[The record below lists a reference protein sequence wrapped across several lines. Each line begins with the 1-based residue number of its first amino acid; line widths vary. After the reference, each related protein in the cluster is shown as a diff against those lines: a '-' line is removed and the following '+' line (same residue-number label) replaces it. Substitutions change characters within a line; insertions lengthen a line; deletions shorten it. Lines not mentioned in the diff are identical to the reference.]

1 MSFQPQSTHQLVSIS
16 QSGPHS
22 DPQVQDVCY
31 CGPALCGILLSNN
44 PPDLQKK
51 RSEMI
56 CDHGMCIHQ
65 NNKTWE
71 MKKMFESCS
80 KEHIYKSMMETMKAT
95 LDDCGIYVD
104 EELGSYSA
112 GRDLREDN
120 KPFLCLW
127 KRYEVALEKCTFKW
141 RDLHLSGALICELK
155 KLESLCTEEKKNK
168 QCKAILEKY
177 GSHISTSNTFGG
189 IYWLRVE
196 SSDFTEGSKETRE
209 QLIRKITEVQH
220 DVHSFTDISEMKS
233 LLQSEYG
240 ESHLEN
246 TSISIQTVGGP
257 ADCYTFEKWR
267 RGLLEAK
274 DTWKVIDHGAL
285 HQLVPL
291 WKIMSLNH
299 KADFQSCASAANV
312 IKTYWETET
321 GLLDFSHELQ
331 NLLEAEEILQN
342 LPEKVEIWNQT
353 DSLTM
358 MTCIEYV
365 TECTR
370 VHFKILVSQS
380 ASGFVWEKLFLYN
393 RNIQTWLVK
402 MVNFLTSP
410 DTSHP
415 VVRVLLQQVTDFFGE
430 YGIREL
436 EGLESLK
443 RFLPTIKKHEEILNI
458 QSVKD
463 QLSQMKTY
471 ATLEDPLTEA
481 AQQICNNKVRC
492 SLLKLKDIVG
502 KTGEQY
508 HQSLVTLLFY
518 KYIRKGDVLLKMTD
532 WEVIID
538 KVNELEHHF
547 NNLKSMDKDEGEA
560 FVILMALKKAERLL
574 NTKEQE
580 AIELI
585 NIIKDEMGSNLC
597 PEIQEILNQG
607 GEPKLNLQQM
617 RDKLNS
623 IINKCIKDKE
633 MQQKNINKI
642 KPLACKSPNSTVQFQ
657 QLESQPL
664 NTNEIIELLG
674 LDKFCKVKQT
684 VRQIKKFHNLEFL
697 YSSPPELV
705 NVPGYF
711 IGRLMMLHSNTM
723 NLKCLKPQ
731 THPEV
736 TEKESVTEDE
746 NDDWFGDTNDNKL
759 NVNPLDVVVAVFMCS
774 DLFVQQEL
782 AVKMSLCQYAIPL
795 LLPTTNKTNTFLLW
809 AVSAVQ
815 KKWKRKS
822 TEKESCVTDKRL
834 ATYPMAHVT
843 FIRLGDLQRSKSA
856 FLNALLGSSEFQS
869 NIFIHSDMECG
880 DIQRKISSGLIELTW
895 HLPLEKEQLDVFST
909 PCCILN
915 LRGDAKLFSKHVAF
929 LTEVSSVIC
938 LFVDNIGDEEEKL
951 ISALQRLKGKVFLL
965 VNPRNSNL
973 QENGRRLSRLKST
986 LNITKD
992 QVLIRTKKN
1001 DSEFISVVR
1010 SAISNVLTSEPRT
1023 MSLEKMAEDA
1033 KRFGFNID
1041 EDYAPCQTGKEKANV
1056 VLRNLKQRTCDEFQ
1070 QKKSPNEGDEAEDI
1084 TCEFNQESIP
1094 KFKKKTFPFQGEFWC
1109 EYSEIDKE
1117 SWRLK
1122 NIGQKMPCEYT
1133 KELNQKKKKIRQK
1146 QMEKDISVSVEK
1158 FIEALMSTSEER
1170 LFFLH
1175 WMKMY
1180 LDSLSADVLP
1190 EIQRQLMNC
1199 KDENRKKALLEKFS
1213 NSSVG
1218 LKHFLREIG
1227 QIYEAFVATETKLK
1241 SDLSSLPSVAAEIL
1255 LDGVPIELI
1264 DGNVS
1269 DIPLRWVSDILAEVQ
1284 NKTHPD
1290 TRIYVLSVLGVQSSG
1305 KSTLLNTLFGLQFA
1319 AGTGRCTR
1327 GAFMQL
1333 IHLDDNVKEE
1343 LGCDYILVIDTE
1355 GLRAPELLNS
1365 KNIYEQDNE
1374 MATLIIGLSDIILV
1388 TLSSENITEMQD
1400 ILQIV
1405 VHAMIRM
1412 KETGKKPNIYFIH
1425 NNVSD
1430 VSADV
1435 KNMSGN
1441 RKLLEQLDIVTR
1453 AAAKQENK
1461 EKTYSRFSD
1470 VIQYDPS
1477 KINIY
1482 IPGLWRGIPPMAAV
1496 SNGYSKKIYEL
1507 KTELLEC
1514 MKKKK
1519 VAYRPMSITNY
1530 IRSMV
1535 DLSNAVKS
1543 EDFIF
1548 SFQNSLAAEAFAK
1561 LSNQCNNWKWE
1572 IQQSFMEWREGA
1584 EMRNKSCEE
1593 PDSLESQLSKEAGD
1607 LAKEKEELYLKKL
1620 TDYYKCDVENKQ
1632 YIERDKQYFEVN
1644 IKGLCQ
1650 QYRDTALM
1658 GCKTLM
1664 KNCRRVNTI
1673 MKRYKEKIKERFN
1686 NLVKECKEGK
1696 SKVLEAELHKE
1707 FEKMWKET
1715 LGSLERL
1722 VIEVDIRYD
1731 MEVSLLQSDPTRS
1744 KDIKEK
1750 LRRRGLHEWGNK
1762 EFIAD
1767 DEPPKDENDSKR
1779 QWNLLKP
1786 MNGITRMAG
1795 GIKEYTKS
1803 VFNRGAHETQ
1813 RTADMVISTC
1823 VKYINTLV
1831 NRDADYDPSLC
1842 MGVIKEIERQMK
1854 TLGDEKREMID
1865 HLQVDIKLHVC
1876 GSAVQRFQEMHRRFI
1891 SKIDPLSRLEE
1902 RKQIYW
1908 EMFSDLYH
1916 ERDESQRAA
1925 KMFCDFCLKES
1936 LIRGIE
1942 SQLSKRIVSD
1952 MRETWAPL
1960 KLRNIPN
1967 FQLALLIS
1975 LHESESFKD
1984 YKEYITDYDGYAQRW
1999 LFKEVVEYC
2008 KTMVDCKMRLHSME
2022 EEIMCNMMGK
2032 VKETLKDV
2040 KESQIKTA
2048 EDFLTHFIKA
2058 IKKRQVWIIKENL
2071 DVINLKNVK
2080 QFEVELSE
2088 AINELEK
2095 ELKNQITRSDVEG
2108 KLNNLSSPPHE
2119 QLFELLKGCGEKCPY
2134 CGTPCELDGQNHQH
2148 YSRYHW
2154 AFGVSNA
2161 SPHYLKS
2168 KSVIRNML
2176 WVFDQRTMNC
2186 VCQNYQARRHN
2197 TEINYW
2203 GELYKDDTSL
2213 YWQFVLNKY
2222 KEDFATFYKTKPVRF
2237 IGTFI
2242 VNWED
2247 VKGDLENKYK
2257 ISLEDLRVK
2266 HRMELL

>member
-1 MSFQPQSTHQLVSIS
+1 MV
-16 QSGPHS
+16 
-22 DPQVQDVCY
+22 
-31 CGPALCGILLSNN
+31 
-44 PPDLQKK
+44 
-51 RSEMI
+51 
-56 CDHGMCIHQ
+56 
-65 NNKTWE
+65 
-71 MKKMFESCS
+71 
-80 KEHIYKSMMETMKAT
+80 ETMKAT

-104 EELGSYSA
+104 EEVEPYSA
-112 GRDLREDN
+112 GRDLREEN
-120 KPFLCLW
+120 KSFLCLW
-127 KRYEVALEKCTFKW
+127 KRFEVALETCTFTW

-155 KLESLCTEEKKNK
+155 KLESLGTEEEEKNK
-168 QCKAILEKY
+168 HCKTILEKY

-220 DVHSFTDISEMKS
+220 DVHPFTDISEMKS

-274 DTWKVIDHGAL
+274 DTWKVIDRGAL

-291 WKIMSLNH
+291 WKIMTLNH
-299 KADFQSCASAANV
+299 KTDFQSCASVANV
-312 IKTYWETET
+312 IKRYWETES
-321 GLLDFSHELQ
+321 GLLDSSHELQ
-331 NLLEAEEILQN
+331 NLLEAEEILQS
-342 LPEKVEIWNQT
+342 LSEKVEIWSET
-353 DSLTM
+353 ESLTM
-358 MTCIEYV
+358 MTCIKYV

-380 ASGFVWEKLFLYN
+380 ASEFVWEKLFLNN

-402 MVNFLTSP
+402 MVNFLNSP
-410 DTSHP
+410 DSSHP
-415 VVRVLLQQVTDFFGE
+415 VVRVLLQQVTDFLGE
-430 YGIREL
+430 YAIWEL

-443 RFLPTIKKHEEILNI
+443 GFLSTIKKHEEILSI

-463 QLSQMKTY
+463 HLSQMKTY
-471 ATLEDPLTEA
+471 ATREDPLTDA
-481 AQQICNNKVRC
+481 AQEIFNYKVCC
-492 SLLKLKDIVG
+492 SLLKLKDIVA

-518 KYIRKGDVLLKMTD
+518 EYIRKGDVWLKITD
-532 WEVIID
+532 WEAIID
-538 KVNELEHHF
+538 KVNELERHI

-560 FVILMALKKAERLL
+560 SVFLMALKKVEGLL

-580 AIELI
+580 ATELI
-585 NIIKDEMGSNLC
+585 DIIKDEVGSDLC
-597 PEIQEILNQG
+597 PALQEILKQG

-617 RDKLNS
+617 RDKLNL
-623 IINKCIKDKE
+623 IINKCVKDKE

-642 KPLACKSPNSTVQFQ
+642 KQLACNSPNSTVQLQ
-657 QLESQPL
+657 QLESQPFK
-664 NTNEIIELLG
+664 TNEIIELLG
-674 LDKFCKVKQT
+674 LDKFCKVKQN
-684 VRQIKKFHNLEFL
+684 VRQIKKVHNLEIL

-705 NVPGYF
+705 NIPGYF

-736 TEKESVTEDE
+736 TKKESVTGNE
-746 NDDWFGDTNDNKL
+746 NEDWFGDTNDNKL
-759 NVNPLDVVVAVFMCS
+759 NINPLDVVVAVFMCS

-782 AVKMSLCQYAIPL
+782 VVKMSLCQFAIPL
-795 LLPTTNKTNTFLLW
+795 LLPTTNKTSTFLLW
-809 AVSAVQ
+809 ALSAVK

-822 TEKESCVTDKRL
+822 TENESCVTDKRL

-856 FLNALLGSSEFQS
+856 FLNGLLGASEFQS
-869 NIFIHSDMECG
+869 NVFIHSDMECG
-880 DIQRKISSGLIELTW
+880 DVRRKISNGLIELTW
-895 HLPLEKEQLDVFST
+895 HLPHEKETLDVFST

-929 LTEVSSVIC
+929 LTDVSSVIC

-951 ISALQRLKGKVFLL
+951 ICALQKSKGKVFLL
-965 VNPRNSNL
+965 VNPTNSNL
-973 QENGRRLSRLKST
+973 QENSRRLSHLKST

-1010 SAISNVLTSEPRT
+1010 SAISNVLTSEPHT

-1033 KRFGFNID
+1033 KRCGFNID

-1056 VLRNLKQRTCDEFQ
+1056 VLRNLKQKTCDESQ
-1070 QKKSPNEGDEAEDI
+1070 QKKSPTEGDKAEDN
-1084 TCEFNQESIP
+1084 TCEFNQEGIP
-1094 KFKKKTFPFQGEFWC
+1094 KFKKKTFPFQGESWH

-1122 NIGQKMPCEYT
+1122 NIGQKTAYEYT
-1133 KELNQKKKKIRQK
+1133 KELNQKKMKIRQK
-1146 QMEKDISVSVEK
+1146 QMEKDISVPVEK
-1158 FIEALMSTSEER
+1158 FIETLMMSTSEER

-1175 WMKMY
+1175 WMKLY

-1190 EIQRQLMNC
+1190 EIQTQLVKC
-1199 KDENRKKALLEKFS
+1199 KDENKKKALLDKFS

-1218 LKHFLREIG
+1218 LEHFLREIG
-1227 QIYEAFVATETKLK
+1227 QMYEAVIMCDSTLK
-1241 SDLSSLPSVAAEIL
+1241 ADLSSLPRVAAEIL

-1269 DIPLRWVSDILAEVQ
+1269 NIPLRWVSDILEEVQ

-1290 TRIYVLSVLGVQSSG
+1290 TRLYVLSVLGLQSSG

-1319 AGTGRCTR
+1319 VGAGRCTR

-1355 GLRAPELLNS
+1355 GLKAPELLNS
-1365 KNIYEQDNE
+1365 RDIYEHDNE
-1374 MATLIIGLSDIILV
+1374 MATLITGLSDITLV
-1388 TLSSENITEMQD
+1388 TLSSENIAEMQD

-1405 VHAMIRM
+1405 IHAQIRM

-1430 VSADV
+1430 VSAGV
-1435 KNMSGN
+1435 QNMFGN
-1441 RKLLEQLDIVTR
+1441 RKLLEQLDIVTC

-1477 KINIY
+1477 KISIY
-1482 IPGLWRGIPPMAAV
+1482 IPGLWRGVPPMAAV
-1496 SNGYSKKIYEL
+1496 SNGYSEKLYEL
-1507 KTELLEC
+1507 KAELLQC
-1514 MKKKK
+1514 MKEKK
-1519 VAYRPMSITNY
+1519 VAYSPLSITNY
-1530 IRSMV
+1530 IKSME

-1561 LSNQCNNWKWE
+1561 LANQCNDWKWE
-1572 IQQSFMEWREGA
+1572 IQKSFMEWREGA
-1584 EMRNKSCEE
+1584 EMRIKSCEE
-1593 PDSLESQLSKEAGD
+1593 PDSLEPQLSKEAGD
-1607 LAKEKEELYLKKL
+1607 LAKAKEELYLQKL
-1620 TDYYKCDVENKQ
+1620 TYYYKRDVENKQ
-1632 YIERDKQYFEVN
+1632 YIERDKQYFELN

-1650 QYRDTALM
+1650 QYRNTALM

-1664 KNCRRVNTI
+1664 KTCRSVNMI
-1673 MKRYKEKIKERFN
+1673 MRRYKEQIKERVN

-1696 SKVLEAELHKE
+1696 SNILEAELHKE

-1722 VIEVDIRYD
+1722 VIEVDIRHD
-1731 MEVSLLQSDPTRS
+1731 MEESLLQSDPTRS

-1750 LRRRGLHEWGNK
+1750 LRHRGLHEWGNK
-1762 EFIAD
+1762 EFIAHD
-1767 DEPPKDENDSKR
+1767 KPPKDENDSKC
-1779 QWNLLKP
+1779 QWNLFKP
-1786 MNGITRMAG
+1786 MKGIRRMAG
-1795 GIKEYTKS
+1795 GFIEYTKS
-1803 VFNRGAHETQ
+1803 VFKRGAHENETQ

-1823 VKYINTLV
+1823 VKYINKLV
-1831 NRDADYDPSLC
+1831 SRDADYDPSLC
-1842 MGVIKEIERQMK
+1842 MRVIKEIERQMK
-1854 TLGDEKREMID
+1854 TLGDEKREFID
-1865 HLQVDIKLHVC
+1865 HLQVDIKLHIC
-1876 GSAVQRFQEMHRRFI
+1876 GSAVQTFHEMHDRFI

-1902 RKQIYW
+1902 MKQTYW

-1925 KMFCDFCLKES
+1925 KRFCDLCLKMS

-1942 SQLSKRIVSD
+1942 SQLSQRIVSD
-1952 MRETWAPL
+1952 MRETWAPV

-1975 LHESESFKD
+1975 LHESRSFED
-1984 YKEYITDYDGYAQRW
+1984 YKEYIRNYDGYAQRW
-1999 LFKEVVEYC
+1999 LFKQVLEYC
-2008 KTMVDCKMRLHSME
+2008 KTEVDGKMRLHSME

-2040 KESQIKTA
+2040 KESENKTA

-2058 IKKRQVWIIKENL
+2058 IEKRQVWIIKENL

-2080 QFEVELSE
+2080 QFELEMSE

-2095 ELKNQITRSDVEG
+2095 ELKNQITCSDAEC

-2134 CGTPCELDGQNHQH
+2134 CGTPCELDGENHQH
-2148 YSRYHW
+2148 YSRYHR

-2161 SPHYLKS
+2161 SPNQLKS
-2168 KSVIRNML
+2168 KSVIRNILYRLL
-2176 WVFDQRTMNC
+2176 WVFDQRKMNC
-2186 VCQNYQARRHN
+2186 VCQNYQARRQ
-2197 TEINYW
+2197 TKEINYW

-2213 YWQFVLNKY
+2213 YWQFVLNKC
-2222 KEDFATFYKTKPVRF
+2222 KEEFATFYKTTPVRF
-2237 IGTFI
+2237 IGTFNL
-2242 VNWED
+2242 NWED
-2247 VKGDLENKYK
+2247 VKSDLENKYK
-2257 ISLEDLRVK
+2257 ISLEDLRECVK
-2266 HRMELL
+2266 NRMELLF

>member
-1 MSFQPQSTHQLVSIS
+1 
-16 QSGPHS
+16 
-22 DPQVQDVCY
+22 
-31 CGPALCGILLSNN
+31 
-44 PPDLQKK
+44 
-51 RSEMI
+51 
-56 CDHGMCIHQ
+56 
-65 NNKTWE
+65 
-71 MKKMFESCS
+71 MK
-80 KEHIYKSMMETMKAT
+80 
-95 LDDCGIYVD
+95 G
-104 EELGSYSA
+104 
-112 GRDLREDN
+112 
-120 KPFLCLW
+120 
-127 KRYEVALEKCTFKW
+127 
-141 RDLHLSGALICELK
+141 
-155 KLESLCTEEKKNK
+155 
-168 QCKAILEKY
+168 
-177 GSHISTSNTFGG
+177 
-189 IYWLRVE
+189 
-196 SSDFTEGSKETRE
+196 
-209 QLIRKITEVQH
+209 
-220 DVHSFTDISEMKS
+220 
-233 LLQSEYG
+233 
-240 ESHLEN
+240 
-246 TSISIQTVGGP
+246 
-257 ADCYTFEKWR
+257 
-267 RGLLEAK
+267 
-274 DTWKVIDHGAL
+274 
-285 HQLVPL
+285 
-291 WKIMSLNH
+291 
-299 KADFQSCASAANV
+299 
-312 IKTYWETET
+312 
-321 GLLDFSHELQ
+321 
-331 NLLEAEEILQN
+331 
-342 LPEKVEIWNQT
+342 
-353 DSLTM
+353 
-358 MTCIEYV
+358 
-365 TECTR
+365 
-370 VHFKILVSQS
+370 
-380 ASGFVWEKLFLYN
+380 
-393 RNIQTWLVK
+393 
-402 MVNFLTSP
+402 
-410 DTSHP
+410 
-415 VVRVLLQQVTDFFGE
+415 
-430 YGIREL
+430 
-436 EGLESLK
+436 
-443 RFLPTIKKHEEILNI
+443 
-458 QSVKD
+458 
-463 QLSQMKTY
+463 
-471 ATLEDPLTEA
+471 
-481 AQQICNNKVRC
+481 
-492 SLLKLKDIVG
+492 
-502 KTGEQY
+502 
-508 HQSLVTLLFY
+508 
-518 KYIRKGDVLLKMTD
+518 
-532 WEVIID
+532 
-538 KVNELEHHF
+538 
-547 NNLKSMDKDEGEA
+547 
-560 FVILMALKKAERLL
+560 
-574 NTKEQE
+574 
-580 AIELI
+580 
-585 NIIKDEMGSNLC
+585 
-597 PEIQEILNQG
+597 
-607 GEPKLNLQQM
+607 
-617 RDKLNS
+617 
-623 IINKCIKDKE
+623 
-633 MQQKNINKI
+633 
-642 KPLACKSPNSTVQFQ
+642 SPNSTVQFQ

-1033 KRFGFNID
+1033 K
-1041 EDYAPCQTGKEKANV
+1041 
-1056 VLRNLKQRTCDEFQ
+1056 
-1070 QKKSPNEGDEAEDI
+1070 SPNEGD
-1084 TCEFNQESIP
+1084 
-1094 KFKKKTFPFQGEFWC
+1094 
-1109 EYSEIDKE
+1109 E

-1519 VAYRPMSITNY
+1519 GHCTYGV
-1530 IRSMV
+1530 
-1535 DLSNAVKS
+1535 
-1543 EDFIF
+1543 
-1548 SFQNSLAAEAFAK
+1548 QN
-1561 LSNQCNNWKWE
+1561 
-1572 IQQSFMEWREGA
+1572 
-1584 EMRNKSCEE
+1584 
-1593 PDSLESQLSKEAGD
+1593 
-1607 LAKEKEELYLKKL
+1607 
-1620 TDYYKCDVENKQ
+1620 
-1632 YIERDKQYFEVN
+1632 VN
-1644 IKGLCQ
+1644 
-1650 QYRDTALM
+1650 
-1658 GCKTLM
+1658 
-1664 KNCRRVNTI
+1664 
-1673 MKRYKEKIKERFN
+1673 
-1686 NLVKECKEGK
+1686 
-1696 SKVLEAELHKE
+1696 
-1707 FEKMWKET
+1707 
-1715 LGSLERL
+1715 
-1722 VIEVDIRYD
+1722 
-1731 MEVSLLQSDPTRS
+1731 
-1744 KDIKEK
+1744 EK
-1750 LRRRGLHEWGNK
+1750 L
-1762 EFIAD
+1762 
-1767 DEPPKDENDSKR
+1767 
-1779 QWNLLKP
+1779 
-1786 MNGITRMAG
+1786 
-1795 GIKEYTKS
+1795 
-1803 VFNRGAHETQ
+1803 
-1813 RTADMVISTC
+1813 
-1823 VKYINTLV
+1823 
-1831 NRDADYDPSLC
+1831 
-1842 MGVIKEIERQMK
+1842 
-1854 TLGDEKREMID
+1854 
-1865 HLQVDIKLHVC
+1865 
-1876 GSAVQRFQEMHRRFI
+1876 QE
-1891 SKIDPLSRLEE
+1891 S
-1902 RKQIYW
+1902 
-1908 EMFSDLYH
+1908 
-1916 ERDESQRAA
+1916 
-1925 KMFCDFCLKES
+1925 
-1936 LIRGIE
+1936 
-1942 SQLSKRIVSD
+1942 
-1952 MRETWAPL
+1952 
-1960 KLRNIPN
+1960 
-1967 FQLALLIS
+1967 
-1975 LHESESFKD
+1975 
-1984 YKEYITDYDGYAQRW
+1984 
-1999 LFKEVVEYC
+1999 
-2008 KTMVDCKMRLHSME
+2008 
-2022 EEIMCNMMGK
+2022 
-2032 VKETLKDV
+2032 
-2040 KESQIKTA
+2040 
-2048 EDFLTHFIKA
+2048 
-2058 IKKRQVWIIKENL
+2058 
-2071 DVINLKNVK
+2071 
-2080 QFEVELSE
+2080 
-2088 AINELEK
+2088 
-2095 ELKNQITRSDVEG
+2095 
-2108 KLNNLSSPPHE
+2108 
-2119 QLFELLKGCGEKCPY
+2119 
-2134 CGTPCELDGQNHQH
+2134 
-2148 YSRYHW
+2148 
-2154 AFGVSNA
+2154 
-2161 SPHYLKS
+2161 
-2168 KSVIRNML
+2168 
-2176 WVFDQRTMNC
+2176 
-2186 VCQNYQARRHN
+2186 
-2197 TEINYW
+2197 
-2203 GELYKDDTSL
+2203 
-2213 YWQFVLNKY
+2213 
-2222 KEDFATFYKTKPVRF
+2222 
-2237 IGTFI
+2237 
-2242 VNWED
+2242 
-2247 VKGDLENKYK
+2247 
-2257 ISLEDLRVK
+2257 
-2266 HRMELL
+2266 